1 MSEFSKCLK
10 YCLWHPEFLCV
21 WVQWRT
27 LKYVFFLKLRLEAL
41 HQILVLLSGMEEKG
55 SISLAGSRLSS
66 GFQSSTL
73 LTSVRLQFLAGCFG
87 LGTVGHTGSKGES
100 GRLHHYQV
108 GDTLQYIQILTVIL
122 QSHFNNVKLFGIYNS
137 V

>member
-1 MSEFSKCLK
+1 M
-10 YCLWHPEFLCV
+10 
-21 WVQWRT
+21 
-27 LKYVFFLKLRLEAL
+27 EAL

-55 SISLAGSRLSS
+55 SLSLAGSRLSS

-87 LGTVGHTGSKGES
+87 LGTVGHTVGAKGES

-108 GDTLQYIQILTVIL
+108 GKHLAVYLEFNCLFVINAL
-122 QSHFNNVKLFGIYNS
+122 
-137 V
+137 

>member
-1 MSEFSKCLK
+1 MFIL
-10 YCLWHPEFLCV
+10 
-21 WVQWRT
+21 
-27 LKYVFFLKLRLEAL
+27 FFLKLRLEAL

-55 SISLAGSRLSS
+55 NISLTGSRSSS

-87 LGTVGHTGSKGES
+87 LGTVGHAGAKGES

-108 GDTLQYIQILTVIL
+108 GDRTVM
-122 QSHFNNVKLFGIYNS
+122 GG
-137 V
+137 